1 MAQSSEANFKVV
13 AENRKARF
21 NYEIGETFDAGLA
34 LTGTEVKSLR
44 TGKATIAESYAH
56 VDRKGEAWLVNAT
69 IPEYEAGNRFN
80 HEPKRLRKLLLKQRE
95 LAKLAQ
101 AIEREGMTIVPLRIY
116 FNDRGRAK
124 LRIALARGKKL
135 HDKREVEKKRD
146 WSREKGRLLRDKGKH
161 SIYVNPGASKR
172 GLLSRRQFAMS
183 RPSRL
188 EIPMSRG
195 QADALSDNLAACGS
209 PGRRGGGDKRRG

>member
-1 MAQSSEANFKVV
+1 MAHKPDPNSKVV

-21 NYEIGETFDAGLA
+21 HYEIGETFDAGLA

-44 TGKATIAESYAH
+44 SGKATIAESYAH

-69 IPEYEAGNRFN
+69 IPEYLAGNRFN

-95 LAKLAQ
+95 LVKLSQ

-116 FNDRGRAK
+116 FNARGRAK
-124 LRIALARGKKL
+124 LHLALARGKKL

-146 WSREKGRLLRDKGKH
+146 WSREKGRLLRDKG
-161 SIYVNPGASKR
+161 
-172 GLLSRRQFAMS
+172 
-183 RPSRL
+183 
-188 EIPMSRG
+188 
-195 QADALSDNLAACGS
+195 
-209 PGRRGGGDKRRG
+209 